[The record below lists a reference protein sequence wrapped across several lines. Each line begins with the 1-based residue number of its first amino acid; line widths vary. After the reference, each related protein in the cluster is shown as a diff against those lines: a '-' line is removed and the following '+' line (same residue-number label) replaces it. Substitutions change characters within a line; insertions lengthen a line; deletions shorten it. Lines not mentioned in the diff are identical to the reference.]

1 MIDGEKVRE
10 RISTF
15 LHLSPGRAVD
25 GAALTDLVTESFVL
39 VQLVIDL
46 QEDFGIRLD
55 GEDLR
60 DVRTVG
66 DLIAIVV
73 SRGSPQS

>member
-1 MIDGEKVRE
+1 MIAGEAVRE

-15 LHLSPGRAVD
+15 LRLAPGKAVD
-25 GAALTDLVTESFVL
+25 SAVLTDLVAESFVL

-46 QEDFGIRLD
+46 QEEFGVRLS

-66 DLIAIVV
+66 DLILAVT
-73 SRGSPQS
+73 SRG